1 MCPTYFPSEHVY
13 RNRAISLPAAGVA
26 LSIFEWVHLSDYQIN
41 AGNFPHILHTQQFW
55 SVHMRSHLRRSTR
68 PNHKSTQWT
77 AATRKHTRPKWLA
90 EVCAGKPEPV
100 TPVCLFRISVVVP
113 VKHVVVRLGAE
124 AGVAGRRD
132 RLDEKEGET
141 GGCHSSQRG
150 VGAAEDDGMRL
161 GVDVGQF
168 YVHQQLSHI
177 LQTVDS
183 TNISRH

>member
-1 MCPTYFPSEHVY
+1 
-13 RNRAISLPAAGVA
+13 
-26 LSIFEWVHLSDYQIN
+26 
-41 AGNFPHILHTQQFW
+41 
-55 SVHMRSHLRRSTR
+55 
-68 PNHKSTQWT
+68 
-77 AATRKHTRPKWLA
+77 
-90 EVCAGKPEPV
+90 
-100 TPVCLFRISVVVP
+100 VCLFRISVVVP